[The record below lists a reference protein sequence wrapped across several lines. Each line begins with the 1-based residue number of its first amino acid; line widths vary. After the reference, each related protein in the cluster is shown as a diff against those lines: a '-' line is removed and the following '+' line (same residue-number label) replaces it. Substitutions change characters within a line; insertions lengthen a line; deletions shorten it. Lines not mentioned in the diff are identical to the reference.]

1 MTLIEDSDPLSRA
14 VISEADLVA
23 LPLHTNDHVP
33 DPAPAVEP
41 TVEQAQLG
49 RVGRYASES
58 EGDVEQSETLV
69 RHGGS
74 LAEQPS
80 RR

>member
-1 MTLIEDSDPLSRA
+1 
-14 VISEADLVA
+14 
-23 LPLHTNDHVP
+23 
-33 DPAPAVEP
+33 
-41 TVEQAQLG
+41 VEQTQLG
-49 RVGRYASES
+49 RVRRYASES
-58 EGDVEQSETLV
+58 EGAVEQSETLV